1 MIKKNQNPKTAH
13 NEGAWYDHIWS
24 NIGFGIPVGEDK
36 QCRILAAEMQI
47 IMHVTG
53 KYNSSFNLSDWGT
66 GRI

>member
-1 MIKKNQNPKTAH
+1 MKVRGMIIF
-13 NEGAWYDHIWS
+13 GLIY
-24 NIGFGIPVGEDK
+24 IGFGIPVGEDK

-47 IMHVTG
+47 ILHVTG